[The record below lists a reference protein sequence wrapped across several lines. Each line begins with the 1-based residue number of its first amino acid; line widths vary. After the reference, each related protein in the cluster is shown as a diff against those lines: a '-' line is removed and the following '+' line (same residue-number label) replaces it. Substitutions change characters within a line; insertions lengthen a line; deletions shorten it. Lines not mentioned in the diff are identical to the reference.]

1 MGRRDPDPRPPI
13 EVLGADPELTST
25 QRVALGPKRP
35 RRLTGRALA
44 VGAGVAALL
53 VGGLALGGDDDPPA
67 TSAERQERDN
77 RERAELKDKTT
88 TTSGRATSTTR
99 GTTTTTIP
107 VGPMFG
113 QPVGGSL
120 LVFGNGRWQVI
131 ELDTGA
137 RHELDLPSENPYEAR
152 AVRDGAVLLAS
163 LRREALYYDLR
174 SGVPAPAPL
183 VLGTADQVVSSGR
196 PDQVWLLD
204 SGWRAAGGPSLST
217 AQARLV
223 DLTGEVLRSFDVP
236 SSYVF
241 GGFEAGLVIVRG
253 GRAYLVDERGV
264 RPLAVGDVLGT
275 SPDSLIVF
283 ACDDRANCAL
293 ELHPITGGAPVELR
307 SLAGPIDYGFGA
319 IAGPDGQIA
328 ILRYPGEA
336 FAGGMSFFAADGRR
350 LGDSGETVMPS
361 FNGEPR
367 WLPGDLGMVSPGTGG
382 VEWIHR
388 VGDEWVATDVEA
400 LAGIPAEVL
409 VVIQP

>member
-13 EVLGADPELTST
+13 EIFGVEPELVST
-25 QRVALGPKRP
+25 QRVSSGPRSPKGPRGKAL
-35 RRLTGRALA
+35 LA
-44 VGAGVAALL
+44 AGAVMGLLL
-53 VGGLALGGDDDPPA
+53 VGLTLGGNHDGSPGSLDAP
-67 TSAERQERDN
+67 EERDN
-77 RERAELKDKTT
+77 RERAALKTT
-88 TTSGRATSTTR
+88 TTTRPRSTTTR
-99 GTTTTTIP
+99 PPTTTTTIP
-107 VGPMFG
+107 VGPVFG

-152 AVRDGAVLLAS
+152 AVRGGAVLLAR

-174 SGVPAPAPL
+174 SGRPDPTPVS
-183 VLGTADQVVSSGR
+183 LGTADQVVSAGT
-196 PDQVWLLD
+196 PDAVWLLD
-204 SGWRAAGGPSLST
+204 TGGRSEGGATLPT

-223 DLTGEVLRSFDVP
+223 DLTGEVLRSFEVP
-236 SSYVF
+236 SRYAV

-253 GRAYLVDERGV
+253 GRAYLVDEGGV
-264 RPLAVGDVLGT
+264 RPLATGDVLGT
-275 SPDSLIVF
+275 TPDGLVTFS
-283 ACDDRANCAL
+283 CDDRADCAI
-293 ELHPITGGAPVELR
+293 EVRPITGGASVKLETLDG
-307 SLAGPIDYGFGA
+307 SLDYGYGA
-319 IAGPDGQIA
+319 ITGPDGQIA
-328 ILRYPGEA
+328 IVRYPGET

-388 VGDEWVATDVEA
+388 VGDEWVATDAEA